1 MKPPRVVLSLIN
13 WWIAVQEISLNIGQ
27 ILRKPRRILAGKRRV
42 IYTQWLRMLGAGSR
56 IIRKVTQ
63 KLKQSLVTVAI
74 QTPIMIDGRLL
85 MRIAELKPKLGAV
98 AREDFP

>member
-1 MKPPRVVLSLIN
+1 
-13 WWIAVQEISLNIGQ
+13 
-27 ILRKPRRILAGKRRV
+27 
-42 IYTQWLRMLGAGSR
+42 MLGAGSR